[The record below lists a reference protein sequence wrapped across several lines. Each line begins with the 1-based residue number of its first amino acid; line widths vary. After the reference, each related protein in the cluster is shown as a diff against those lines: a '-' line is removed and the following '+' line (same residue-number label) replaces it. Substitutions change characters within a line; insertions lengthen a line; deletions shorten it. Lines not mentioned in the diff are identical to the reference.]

1 MAFDSVQ
8 VRFKDV
14 VNFDSPFANTRV
26 VPFVGS
32 YFEILKSVVEDIQT
46 EYFWFFANFMELKTV
61 DTDYI
66 PEQHEQK
73 QIHVWYNTHPAGGSN
88 KEGNVML
95 IPTAEFKRQVS
106 DLKYLRDYKDINY
119 HAHDDLYQQLIPKTA
134 FKLKNPYTA
143 YETNNCFYSWMYN
156 QDLDTSVIPDF
167 YPSFWEDVKMYTWGE
182 TKDVMVIPKQKDL
195 AQIYD
200 IQRSVQYDID

>member
-14 VNFDSPFANTRV
+14 IHYDSPFANTRV

-32 YFEILKSVVEDIQT
+32 YFEILKNVVEDIQT
-46 EYFWFFANFMELKTV
+46 EYFWFFANFMELKTI

-106 DLKYLRDYKDINY
+106 NLKYLRDYKDINY
-119 HAHDDLYQQLIPKTA
+119 HAHDDLYQQLIPKP
-134 FKLKNPYTA
+134 LSN
-143 YETNNCFYSWMYN
+143 
-156 QDLDTSVIPDF
+156 
-167 YPSFWEDVKMYTWGE
+167 
-182 TKDVMVIPKQKDL
+182 
-195 AQIYD
+195 
-200 IQRSVQYDID
+200 